1 MIVALPSWPS
11 LSFLSLHSLSP
22 SGKFLAAKIDDFRI
36 ECDEDF
42 CDNRR
47 EKKKPRRKKRDATT
61 TSSKSLKSSKRESQ
75 RERDHRSLSFSLLN
89 DDFRGRNC
97 EGSYYAINT
106 TTMSSICF
114 DQSLLPKGLAILAT
128 LLLFTSP
135 IALSSISPNG
145 HLGFNRT

>member
-1 MIVALPSWPS
+1 MRESERETTVLS
-11 LSFLSLHSLSP
+11 LSLS
-22 SGKFLAAKIDDFRI
+22 DDELTLGEEI
-36 ECDEDF
+36 VKEV
-42 CDNRR
+42 
-47 EKKKPRRKKRDATT
+47 TI
-61 TSSKSLKSSKRESQ
+61 Q
-75 RERDHRSLSFSLLN
+75 
-89 DDFRGRNC
+89 
-97 EGSYYAINT
+97 NT